1 MYTWYHLLNSNYL
14 ICNQL
19 LFCFIAAE
27 PLPLFLR
34 KCSLLF
40 IKIVDITTVY
50 VMSKTDNE
58 AAKLF
63 RPFLMAGIILVAFGL
78 ICIWI
83 GTSVISL
90 VEEGEGF
97 KIIGLRFL
105 IGGIVSIVIGFI
117 AKHHVLIR
125 YLIRQVF
132 FKRNRTEGSRSDW
145 YRP

>member
-1 MYTWYHLLNSNYL
+1 LT
-14 ICNQL
+14 
-19 LFCFIAAE
+19 
-27 PLPLFLR
+27 PFLKER
-34 KCSLLF
+34 SLLF
-40 IKIVDITTVY
+40 IKIVDITIVY

-132 FKRNRTEGSRSDW
+132 FKGNRTEGSRPDW

>member
-1 MYTWYHLLNSNYL
+1 
-14 ICNQL
+14 
-19 LFCFIAAE
+19 
-27 PLPLFLR
+27 
-34 KCSLLF
+34 
-40 IKIVDITTVY
+40 
-50 VMSKTDNE
+50 MSKPDNE

-63 RPFLMAGIILVAFGL
+63 RPFMVAGIILVAFGL
-78 ICIWI
+78 TCIWI

-117 AKHHVLIR
+117 AKHHVLLR
-125 YLIRQVF
+125 FLLRQVF
-132 FKRNRTEGSRSDW
+132 NKRNPKEGRRSDW